1 MTEKKKAGGRP
12 KQNYNQEEA
21 AQFLGWSEAD
31 LLRNF
36 YRGIE
41 PGKSSVK
48 LKSGVR
54 VWKADAL
61 KAARKAQEA
70 AEASASSAPDQ
81 DTA

>member
-1 MTEKKKAGGRP
+1 MAEKKPAGRP
-12 KQNYNQEEA
+12 KQNYTQAEA
-21 AQFLGWSEAD
+21 AEFLGWSEAD

-54 VWKADAL
+54 VWKADSL
-61 KAARKAQEA
+61 KAAKKA
-70 AEASASSAPDQ
+70 AESKVSDSLAPGGSAK
-81 DTA
+81 

>member
-1 MTEKKKAGGRP
+1 MAEKKPAGRP
-12 KQNYNQEEA
+12 KQNYTQAEA
-21 AQFLGWSEAD
+21 AEFLGWSEAD

-54 VWKADAL
+54 VWKADSL
-61 KAARKAQEA
+61 KAAKKAAGGESSTSVAPGGSEA
-70 AEASASSAPDQ
+70 
-81 DTA
+81 